1 MTGLQLLIGGLLYEL
16 SQLAIPWDSM
26 DPEYLAPP
34 TKWCVWD
41 LLRFIAVQGPL
52 SSLIDAATFCI
63 NWFFYKLQDA
73 NNEAAVR
80 TFEMHWYLQGLL
92 TPVLIVHLVR
102 TAKLPIIQSRPTK
115 PLVFSSILVLGVGFA
130 LPYIP
135 PIANAMQFTRP
146 ENTFLGIL
154 VAEMAFYA
162 AAVEIAKRIQLKVI
176 KRWL

>member
-1 MTGLQLLIGGLLYEL
+1 M
-16 SQLAIPWDSM
+16 
-26 DPEYLAPP
+26 
-34 TKWCVWD
+34 
-41 LLRFIAVQGPL
+41 
-52 SSLIDAATFCI
+52 
-63 NWFFYKLQDA
+63 
-73 NNEAAVR
+73 
-80 TFEMHWYLQGLL
+80 
-92 TPVLIVHLVR
+92 LIVHLVR